1 MHSYKFPNE
10 LLADKKIS
18 GDFKDIMII
27 VIKSSHLKKYLLPL
41 KNVNS
46 SVSGENIFIHSLFI
60 VQMSITLIKL
70 RYTTEDE
77 LKFLLDPNC
86 GTNVN
91 ENDTSIFIFLH
102 LHQFLSFLYFTWISL
117 QRIRF
122 SSSVQSRRQVAAQ
135 STAGGIYRHLS
146 KAMWFEMFQSPSL
159 FFLLHQQRKESL

>member
-1 MHSYKFPNE
+1 
-10 LLADKKIS
+10 
-18 GDFKDIMII
+18 MII

-60 VQMSITLIKL
+60 VQMSITLKL
-70 RYTTEDE
+70 RYTTGDE

-91 ENDTSIFIFLH
+91 ENDTSILIFLH

-117 QRIRF
+117 QRIGF

-135 STAGGIYRHLS
+135 STTGGIYRHLS
-146 KAMWFEMFQSPSL
+146 EAMWFEMFQSPSL
-159 FFLLHQQRKESL
+159 CFLLHQQRKESL